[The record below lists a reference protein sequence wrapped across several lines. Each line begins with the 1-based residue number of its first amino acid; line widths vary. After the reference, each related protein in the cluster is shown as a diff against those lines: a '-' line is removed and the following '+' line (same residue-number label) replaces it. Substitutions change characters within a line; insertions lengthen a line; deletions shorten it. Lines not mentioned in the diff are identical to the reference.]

1 MSVRFLYAAACTKHH
16 RSVNADC
23 PYCRITELEAV
34 LNMSEDSLVHEVISA
49 KGLRVVAENKVA
61 ELEAENRIFRSTE
74 SVDDSVWDALLEQVR
89 VLQVKL
95 DRVRGLPEK
104 WRDISY
110 KTTDAYTNLHGCAD
124 ELESTLGD
132 EE

>member
-1 MSVRFLYAAACTKHH
+1 MKLPFDDKAL
-16 RSVNADC
+16 ADLVAV
-23 PYCRITELEAV
+23 ITANGFNQEWNDLMDR
-34 LNMSEDSLVHEVISA
+34 L
-49 KGLRVVAENKVA
+49 A
-61 ELEAENRIFRSTE
+61 ELEA
-74 SVDDSVWDALLEQVR
+74 
-89 VLQVKL
+89 KL

-124 ELESTLGD
+124 ELQSALGD